1 MADILP
7 VAIPLQFKM
16 KGVELL
22 KSQINQPA
30 ANFSATEFK
39 FNINIET
46 KLDPVQKLIFVIT
59 TAEVKADDNQ
69 ELLGVISSACIFGI
83 DNFDEVFKKVS
94 EDKYHIPDDVM
105 LVFISISLST
115 LRGIMFEHF
124 RGTYLHTAF
133 LPVIDPKQFKLEQ
146 K

>member
-7 VAIPLQFKM
+7 VAIPIQFKI

-30 ANFSATEFK
+30 ANFIATEFK

-46 KLDPVQKLIFVIT
+46 KVDPVQKLIFIIT
-59 TAEVKADDNQ
+59 TAEVKADDNL

-83 DNFDEVFKKVS
+83 DNFDEVFNKIS
-94 EDKYHIPDDVM
+94 DDKYHTPDDVM

-115 LRGIMFEHF
+115 LRGIMFEQF